1 MIKRSIIVSVLI
13 SSALLVGCA
22 SSEPDKYEVK
32 EYDATTNPASLYCV
46 QQGGELEMVTED
58 KKRVTYCTFSADDKT
73 EQWEYYE
80 NRDKSKDKQ

>member
-1 MIKRSIIVSVLI
+1 MIKHSIIASVLI
-13 SSALLVGCA
+13 SSALLAGCG
-22 SSEPDKYEVK
+22 SSEPDEYDVK

-80 NRDKSKDKQ
+80 NRDKHQNNQ